1 MAIKNALLGVILGT
15 LLIPF
20 SLSHA
25 ATYDVLKLP
34 SAPTQFAARAPLF
47 VIKKFGDRYFA
58 AGDRGHI
65 IYSDDGGKT
74 WTQAQVPVR
83 STLLDI
89 DFATPE
95 IGWAVGHEGVILH
108 TADGGKTWDLQYDGL
123 RYGEEGL
130 AFYTRLA
137 EENPDDEIYPILVG
151 EMEFAISQGADKPFF
166 RVAAHDENYVHVI
179 GAYGMLM
186 ATFDG
191 GKTWVH
197 RMESAENDSFN
208 HLFDFAPLP
217 EPGRFFMV
225 GEAGLFLIG
234 DISSDDINER
244 RSTRVHSVPWE
255 GSFFATVA
263 ASDGAIVMG
272 GLRGRMFRTTT
283 EGETWTVVEK
293 PATSAIDAMIRLA
306 DGTLVAAG
314 VGGEILVSIDDG
326 VSFKMDPASG
336 SVGPIFDLVQSQGD
350 ALLIAGPKGIKSVT
364 LAQQQ

>member
-1 MAIKNALLGVILGT
+1 MVIRNALLGLGIVLGA
-15 LLIPF
+15 LLLPA
-20 SLSHA
+20 SLAGA

-34 SAPTQFAARAPLF
+34 AAPTKMADRAPLF
-47 VIKKFGDRYFA
+47 VVKKFGDRFFA
-58 AGDRGHI
+58 AGEHGHI
-65 IYSDDGGKT
+65 IYSDDDGKT
-74 WTQAQVPVR
+74 WTQAEVPVR

-89 DFATPE
+89 DFATPD

-137 EENPDDEIYPILVG
+137 QEHPDDEIYDALIG

-166 RVAAHDENYVHVI
+166 RVAAHDENFVHAM

-186 ATFDG
+186 ATYDG

-197 RMESAENDSFN
+197 RMETAENDSFN
-208 HLFDFAPLP
+208 HLFDYAPLP

-234 DISSDDINER
+234 DVSSPDISER
-244 RSTRVHSVPWE
+244 KSTRVHSVPWE
-255 GSFFATVA
+255 GSFFASVDA
-263 ASDGAIVMG
+263 ADGAIVLG
-272 GLRGRMFRTTT
+272 GLRGRMFRTAD

-293 PATSAIDAMIRLA
+293 PATSAIVAELRLD

-314 VGGEILVSIDDG
+314 VGGEFLVSKDNG
-326 VSFKMDPASG
+326 LNFTLDPASG
-336 SVGPIFDLVQSQGD
+336 TVGPVFSMAQKEGH
-350 ALLIAGPKGIKSVT
+350 ALLVTGPKGIKSVT
-364 LAQQQ
+364 LAQ